1 MPVLTFGQM
10 DTSPTKSALQICIVE
25 TRSFIQDGVQHSSE
39 VRDIFLETSIDEF
52 LLKLGQSNAH
62 VLGVVIQL
70 LTRSKVRVDFRDYS
84 LRLELGAGETPMERS
99 EAVAVFDEYIKR
111 HKNSDSDRSADVTQ
125 KIMVQA
131 PRISL
136 PKAGQR

>member
-1 MPVLTFGQM
+1 MKAPL
-10 DTSPTKSALQICIVE
+10 SRSAIEIPITE
-25 TRSFIQDGVQHSSE
+25 TRSFIQDGTLQSSE
-39 VRDIFLETSIDEF
+39 VREIALEVVIDEF

-70 LTRSKVRVDFRDYS
+70 LTRGKVRVDFRDYN
-84 LRLELGAGETPMERS
+84 LRLEMGPGANCMERS
-99 EAVAVFDEYIKR
+99 EAVAVFDDYIKR
-111 HKNSDSDRSADVTQ
+111 HKNPDGDRSADVTQ

-131 PRISL
+131 PRVSL

>member
-1 MPVLTFGQM
+1 MKPSLL
-10 DTSPTKSALQICIVE
+10 KSAIELPIIE
-25 TRSFIQDGVQHSSE
+25 TRSFVQDGAQQSSE
-39 VRDIFLETSIDEF
+39 VREINLEVVIDEF

-70 LTRSKVRVDFRDYS
+70 LTRGKVRVDFRDYN
-84 LRLELGAGETPMERS
+84 LRLEMGPGANCMERS
-99 EAVAVFDEYIKR
+99 EAVAVFDDYIKR
-111 HKNSDSDRSADVTQ
+111 HKNPDGDRSADVTQ

-131 PRISL
+131 PRVSL

>member
-1 MPVLTFGQM
+1 MLTSVQM
-10 DTSPTKSALQICIVE
+10 ETSLTKSALQICIVE
-25 TRSFIQDGVQHSSE
+25 TRSFIQDGVQQSSE
-39 VRDIFLETSIDEF
+39 VRNIFLETSIDEF

-84 LRLELGAGETPMERS
+84 LRLELRAGETPMERS
-99 EAVAVFDEYIKR
+99 EAVAVFDDYIKR

>member
-1 MPVLTFGQM
+1 MPVLTSEQM
-10 DTSPTKSALQICIVE
+10 ETSLTKSALQICIVE

-39 VRDIFLETSIDEF
+39 VRNIFLETSIDEF

-99 EAVAVFDEYIKR
+99 EAVAVFDDYIKR

>member
-1 MPVLTFGQM
+1 MEL
-10 DTSPTKSALQICIVE
+10 SPSKSATEITIVE
-25 TRSFIQDGVQHSSE
+25 IRSFIQNGVKHSSE
-39 VRDIFLETSIDEF
+39 VCKIPLEIVIDDF

-70 LTRSKVRVDFRDYS
+70 LTRSKVRVDFRDYHV
-84 LRLELGAGETPMERS
+84 RLELGPGVTAMNRS
-99 EAVAVFDEYIKR
+99 EAVAVFDDYIKR
-111 HKNSDSDRSADVTQ
+111 HKNPDGDRSADVTQ

-136 PKAGQR
+136 PGTGQQ

>member
-1 MPVLTFGQM
+1 MKVPL
-10 DTSPTKSALQICIVE
+10 SRSAIEIPITE
-25 TRSFIQDGVQHSSE
+25 TRSFIQDGTLQSSE
-39 VRDIFLETSIDEF
+39 VREIALEVVIDEF

-70 LTRSKVRVDFRDYS
+70 LTRGKVRVDFRDYN
-84 LRLELGAGETPMERS
+84 LRLEMGPGANCMERS
-99 EAVAVFDEYIKR
+99 EAVAVFDDYIKR
-111 HKNSDSDRSADVTQ
+111 HKNPDGDRSADVTQ

-131 PRISL
+131 PRVSL

>member
-1 MPVLTFGQM
+1 VNS
-10 DTSPTKSALQICIVE
+10 SPPKSAAEITIVE
-25 TRSFIQDGVQHSSE
+25 TRSYIEDGVKHSSE
-39 VRDIFLETSIDEF
+39 VCEISLETCIDEF

-70 LTRSKVRVDFRDYS
+70 LTRGKVRVDFRDYYI
-84 LRLELGAGETPMERS
+84 RLELGPGETPMKRS
-99 EAVAVFDEYIKR
+99 EAVAVFDDCIQR
-111 HKNSDSDRSADVTQ
+111 HKNPDADRSADVTQ

-136 PKAGQR
+136 PRTGKR

>member
-1 MPVLTFGQM
+1 MV
-10 DTSPTKSALQICIVE
+10 
-25 TRSFIQDGVQHSSE
+25 
-39 VRDIFLETSIDEF
+39 IDEF

-70 LTRSKVRVDFRDYS
+70 LTRGKVRVDFRDYYI
-84 LRLELGAGETPMERS
+84 RLELGPGETAMNRS
-99 EAVAVFDEYIKR
+99 QAVAVFDDYIKR
-111 HKNSDSDRSADVTQ
+111 HKNPDGDRSPDVTQ

-136 PKAGQR
+136 PRTGKR